1 MLNLSSLFAFLLLIK
16 DSVFIHWRKEDEND
30 EDSFIILALN
40 TVFSYKAIRLFYCQL
55 FGKKYFNAAC

>member
-1 MLNLSSLFAFLLLIK
+1 
-16 DSVFIHWRKEDEND
+16 VFTHWRKEDEND